1 MTKRLDVKII
11 LAVIFAVLIPL
22 GFSVYLVDKAV
33 KTSLGLGVND
43 ELLEQIENALE
54 ARRNLIAQLKKN
66 VSSTFARIKDS
77 HELKEAALL
86 GDRQN
91 IESALRFLQKE
102 NESVIE
108 IRLTPSQGEPLSLI
122 SPSDR
127 SVPLKTLAKKAP
139 FDVPG
144 FESIEVVLGVE
155 AEVFKEYEA
164 AGAAAATYRALV
176 EAPPSYLNDRFLW
189 VYLAILGGSVA
200 LSIVMG
206 VLWARRL
213 AMRIH
218 RLSRATKSV
227 AEGDMSIRVDP
238 GARDEVGRLVDSF
251 NGMVGELAVNR
262 ARIEYLQKISAWQEM
277 ARRLAHEIKNPL
289 TPIQLAAQQLKT
301 KYSGDDP
308 AFGRLLQQS
317 AEIIEEEVQTLRR
330 LTSDFSQFAKLPAV
344 RPEPVELGEFFAECE
359 ASLAPVAQQDG
370 VELDFRV
377 SKGGAAALIDRIMMK
392 RVIDNLVRNATEA
405 LLESETKEPRIAV
418 RVTEK
423 LEKGVR
429 HAVIRVED
437 NGPGID
443 PRHRPS
449 IFDPYYTTKNEGT
462 GLGLAIS
469 KKIVLEHAGRIW
481 LDESLYKGTA
491 FIVVLPSAPAMINR
505 TRQRT

>member
-11 LAVIFAVLIPL
+11 LAVVFTVLIPL

-33 KTSLGLGVND
+33 NTSLGLGVND
-43 ELLEQIENALE
+43 EILEQIENALA
-54 ARRNLIAQLKKN
+54 ARRDLIAQLKKN
-66 VSSTFARIKDS
+66 ASLSFRRIIDS
-77 HELKEAALL
+77 HELKQAALLADRSAVEAAL
-86 GDRQN
+86 R
-91 IESALRFLQKE
+91 SLQME
-102 NESVIE
+102 N
-108 IRLTPSQGEPLSLI
+108 PSIVELSLI
-122 SPSDR
+122 PEDNAPISIAAPHNPNVALR
-127 SVPLKTLAKKAP
+127 TVTKKAP
-139 FDVPG
+139 YDVPG
-144 FESIEVVLGVE
+144 YKGLEVVLGVD
-155 AEVFKEYEA
+155 AGIFDEYGA
-164 AGAAAATYRALV
+164 AGAAAGTYRALV
-176 EAPPSYLNDRFLW
+176 EAPPSYLNDRFLV
-189 VYLAILGGSVA
+189 VYLAILAGSVA
-200 LSIVMG
+200 LSIMIG
-206 VLWARRL
+206 VFWARRL

-218 RLSRATKSV
+218 RLSRATRSV
-227 AEGDMSIRVDP
+227 AEGDMSVRVDP

-308 AFGRLLQQS
+308 AFGRLLAQS

-344 RPEPVELGEFFAECE
+344 RPEPVDISEFFAECE

-370 VELDFRV
+370 VELVFQITSRHTT
-377 SKGGAAALIDRIMMK
+377 ALIDRIMMK

-405 LLESETKEPRIAV
+405 LLDSAVPRPRIV
-418 RVTEK
+418 VSVDER
-423 LEKGVR
+423 LEKGLR

-437 NGPGID
+437 NGPGIGPD
-443 PRHRPS
+443 LRAS
-449 IFDPYYTTKNEGT
+449 IFDPYYTTKTEGT

-481 LDESLYKGTA
+481 LDEGRDKGAA
-491 FIVVLPSAPAMINR
+491 FVVVLPSAPPISKHAKEKR
-505 TRQRT
+505 